1 MRSWGAPMDDGLPVP
16 VTVTGVVDETPSIRT
31 VLFDV
36 EFPFSPGQFVM
47 VWVPGVDEV
56 PMALSSP
63 RSVTVQRVG
72 EASGALCDRSHG
84 DRIGIRGPFGN
95 GFPPG
100 RRVLAIAGGT
110 GAAPL
115 LPLAMT
121 GTVDTFLLGARTG
134 PELLFRS
141 VLGGLTNLL
150 FSTDDG
156 SAGTRGNVTALLS
169 GLSMENFD
177 SICVCG
183 PELMMRAVLDVL
195 AEQNALDRS
204 FFALQRYMKCGL
216 GICGS
221 CAIDPAGLSVCRDG
235 PVFSGSV
242 LINSELGTYTRDA
255 SGIKR
260 PFRP

>member
-1 MRSWGAPMDDGLPVP
+1 MDEGLPVP
-16 VTVTGVVDETPSIRT
+16 VTVTGVADETPTIRT
-31 VLFDV
+31 IGFDV
-36 EFPFSPGQFVM
+36 EFPFLPGQFVM

-56 PMALSSP
+56 PMALSS
-63 RSVTVQRVG
+63 SCSITVQRVG
-72 EASGALCDRSHG
+72 EASGALCDLVPG

-100 RRVLAIAGGT
+100 KHILAIAGGT

-115 LPLAMT
+115 LPLART
-121 GTVDTFLLGARTG
+121 GTVDAFLLGARTG
-134 PELLFRS
+134 RELLFRS
-141 VLGGLTNLL
+141 VLECLTKLRV
-150 FSTDDG
+150 STDDG
-156 SAGTRGNVTALLS
+156 SAGVRGNVMTILS
-169 GLSMENFD
+169 GLSLEGFD

-183 PELMMRAVLDVL
+183 PDPMMRAVLDRL
-195 AEQNALDRS
+195 AGQGALDRS

-235 PVFSGSV
+235 PVFPGSV
-242 LINSELGTYTRDA
+242 LINSELGRYTRDA

-260 PFRP
+260 PFGP